1 MKKIIIA
8 TLLSLFVVAPAIAAD
23 KNKSMSKKSI
33 GVSYG
38 LDADGVIGIHGEF
51 DISSHVS
58 NKPVTAQVFW
68 KNYSESHFVSGVGTY
83 QYSYNGFGVAAIYDF
98 GSVVKQ
104 DKKIKPYVGLGIY
117 ALQNKLSGPSTGFN
131 VSADSGG
138 LYITGGIRYAVMPD
152 VAVDLNLNNIGGLTF
167 GANFLF

>member
-1 MKKIIIA
+1 MEKIIIVA
-8 TLLSLFVVAPAIAAD
+8 LLSILVAAPAVAAESNNSLGK
-23 KNKSMSKKSI
+23 KNI

-38 LDADGVIGIHGEF
+38 LDEDGVIGLHGEF

-68 KNYSESHFVSGVGTY
+68 KHYSQSYSRAAGTY

-98 GSVVKQ
+98 GSVIKEN
-104 DKKIKPYVGLGIY
+104 KAIKPYAGLGIY
-117 ALQNKLSGPSTGFN
+117 TLQNTLSGPNVGFN

-138 LYITGGIRYAVMPD
+138 LYITGGIRYAVMSD
-152 VAVDLNLNNIGGLTF
+152 VAVDLNYNNIGGLTF

>member
-1 MKKIIIA
+1 MKKIAIV
-8 TLLSLFVVAPAIAAD
+8 TLLSILVAAPAVAAE
-23 KNKSMSKKSI
+23 NNRSLGKKSI
-33 GVSYG
+33 GISYG
-38 LDADGVIGIHGEF
+38 LDEDGVIGIHAEF

-68 KNYSESHFVSGVGTY
+68 KNYSQSYTRAAGTY

-98 GSVVKQ
+98 GSVVKEN
-104 DKKIKPYVGLGIY
+104 KKIKPYAGLGLY
-117 ALQNKLSGPSTGFN
+117 TLQNKLSGPNVAFN

-152 VAVDLNLNNIGGLTF
+152 VAVDLNLNNIAGLTF